1 MEINVKLSKR
11 NYTKSKNRKIQY
23 IVIHYV
29 GATSS
34 AKANANYFYLFYR
47 GASAHYFVDDKEIWQ
62 VVKEENISWHC
73 R

>member
-1 MEINVKLSKR
+1 MEINVNLTLVNR
-11 NYTKSKNRKIQY
+11 NTRKTRDIRY

-34 AKANANYFYLFYR
+34 AKANSNYFKYIYR
-47 GASAHYFVDDKEIWQ
+47 GASAHYFVDDNSIYQ
-62 VVKEENISWHC
+62 VVREKDISWHC